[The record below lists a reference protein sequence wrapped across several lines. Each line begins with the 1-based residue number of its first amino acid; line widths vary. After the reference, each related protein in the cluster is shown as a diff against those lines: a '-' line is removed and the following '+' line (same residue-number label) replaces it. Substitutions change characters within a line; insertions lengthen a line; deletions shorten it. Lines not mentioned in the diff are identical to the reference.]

1 MNSSLIRFI
10 IVKNDT
16 EYNVLLDNSFSLND
30 NFRLLSTI
38 ADYDFTDCLVYDEQ
52 LNIFLDKEIEID
64 KYHFPSSRTLYIY

>member
-16 EYNVLLDNSFSLND
+16 EYNVLLDNSFSLSD

-38 ADYDFTDCLVYDEQ
+38 VDYDFTDCLVYDEQ

>member
-1 MNSSLIRFI
+1 MNSVLIRLI

-16 EYNVLLDNSFSLND
+16 EYNVLLDNSFNLND
-30 NFRLLSTI
+30 NFRLLNTMVE
-38 ADYDFTDCLVYDEQ
+38 YDFTDCFVYDEQ